1 MKRFEYEI
9 RKKCLDVALKVG
21 SNGSH
26 LGGGLSTVEIFAS
39 LYGDIL
45 NFDCKK
51 PFDQHRDRLV
61 VSKGH
66 CVLAY
71 YSVLFLK
78 GFLTKEQLDSFEV
91 NGSHFHGHATR
102 NLKNGIEFSGGSL
115 GLGISFAVGQAL
127 ALKSNNNSAK
137 VYVIIGDGE
146 CNEGI
151 VWEAMMS
158 ASHFKLDNLIVIID
172 DNKLQYDGNAKDVLD
187 LISMEHKFNAF
198 GAEVANVDGHN
209 RGSITSALK
218 NFHEE
223 TKPKVLIADTI
234 KGKGVKFM
242 EGVKE
247 WHHSALSLEQ
257 YELAMS
263 QIRAYHEIE

>member
-1 MKRFEYEI
+1 MKLEYEI

-45 NFDCKK
+45 NYNIDN
-51 PFDQHRDRLV
+51 PGDVNRDRLV

-71 YSVLFLK
+71 YSVLYLK
-78 GFLTKEQLDSFEV
+78 GFLSQNQLDSFEV

-102 NLKNGIEFSGGSL
+102 DLRNGIEFSGGSL

-127 ALKSNNNSAK
+127 ALKMNNNKAN
-137 VYVIIGDGE
+137 VYVLVGDGE

-158 ASHFKLDNLIVIID
+158 ASHFKLDNLIIIVD
-172 DNKLQYDGNAKDVLD
+172 DNKLQYDGKAKDILD
-187 LISMEHKFNAF
+187 ISLEDKFKAF
-198 GAEVANVDGHN
+198 GAELVKVDGHN
-209 RGSITSALK
+209 RELITSTLRNFKEK
-218 NFHEE
+218 N
-223 TKPKVLIADTI
+223 KPKVLIADTV
-234 KGKGVKFM
+234 KGKGVKYM
-242 EGVKE
+242 EGIKE
-247 WHHSALSLEQ
+247 WHHSTLSLEQ
-257 YELAMS
+257 YELA
-263 QIRAYHEIE
+263 IKDVNEYHEI

>member
-1 MKRFEYEI
+1 MKKLEYEI
-9 RKKCLDVALKVG
+9 RKKCLEVALKVG
-21 SNGSH
+21 TNGSH

-45 NFDCKK
+45 NFDAKK
-51 PFDQHRDRLV
+51 PDDKNRDRLV

-71 YSVLFLK
+71 YSVLYLK
-78 GFLTKEQLDSFEV
+78 GFLSKSQLDSFEV

-102 NLKNGIEFSGGSL
+102 DLKNGIEFSGGSL
-115 GLGISFAVGQAL
+115 GLGLSFAVGQAL
-127 ALKSNNNSAK
+127 ALKLNNNNAK

-158 ASHFKLDNLIVIID
+158 ASHFNLDNLIVIVD
-172 DNKLQYDGNAKDVLD
+172 DNKLQYDGNAKDILD
-187 LISMEHKFNAF
+187 LISLEDKFKAF
-198 GAEVANVDGHN
+198 GAEVIKVDGHN
-209 RGSITSALK
+209 RDLITEALRSF
-218 NFHEE
+218 NEE
-223 TKPKVLIADTI
+223 KKQKVLIADTI
-234 KGKGVKFM
+234 KGKGVDFM

-247 WHHSALSLEQ
+247 WHHSTLSLEQ
-257 YELAMS
+257 YELAVS
-263 QIRAYHEIE
+263 QINKFHEI